1 MKQTLLNSL
10 SFFILGALVTTS
22 GYFLYLNLQKNS
34 AVKTT
39 EQREVAVQV
48 LSFEE
53 LPKDEQAKYV
63 KKEELAN
70 SNSKDSRR
78 LIEQYAQEIDDL
90 EKELRD
96 AQMQSMQNSRIAAT
110 KITALQNEVDILK
123 EQLGKTDA
131 NATSSAASNKPIVS
145 KSEFERIRANLQAE
159 IKSAKAE
166 ISKLKDENGKLKDGI
181 SLKESEIKR
190 VISEQEAKI
199 LKAKNLNQDELD
211 KLALQMDAKKS
222 EFEKIIRQKDDEILA
237 IKKDA
242 DSVATK
248 LKDRSSEFEEK
259 FNATS
264 GELKKLSEEYAKFKA
279 ENSEQTSHIQ
289 NLKAKFEREKE
300 SLEKDIVSM
309 SSLYKN
315 EVEKLKTQLQK
326 SVSES
331 AALKNELEAKVKD
344 LSEQNIKK
352 SEQLEVNESNITYLK
367 EQLSEAN
374 SKLEEEILNNKK
386 SIQNYKILNDKITLL
401 IQSNIQIDK
410 DAKEQVSI
418 AKKAMQEYKKAADE
432 VDEKIAKKDAQIKA
446 LSDEFEAYKQASK
459 SELEA
464 KKEDNAKLTKE
475 GKELKNLA
483 DIGKKHVAIKEELDL
498 TKKRLGELL
507 EDSEYLSNENEN
519 LRKIIQLNFKS
530 EVPKKVVFI
539 ASVECDDMGVG
550 SDKPTITCINKVSEF
565 LQRYNSN
572 YYFEITPIVSQGNFI
587 ATSKIA
593 KLVPKNE
600 LERINTYAN
609 FGIGRERAKTAGN
622 LIRDEFGDFSRIS
635 YSSEIITSSTKQGFV
650 IKVYR

>member
-1 MKQTLLNSL
+1 MKQSFLNSL

-34 AVKTT
+34 ASKIS
-39 EQREVAVQV
+39 EQKEVVIKV
-48 LSFEE
+48 HSFEE

-63 KKEELAN
+63 RKDELA
-70 SNSKDSRR
+70 NSKDSRR
-78 LIEQYAQEIDDL
+78 LIDQYAQEIDDL

-110 KITALQNEVDILK
+110 RITELQNEVDSLK
-123 EQLGKTDA
+123 EQLGRADTDA
-131 NATSSAASNKPIVS
+131 TAVSDKPIAS

-159 IKSAKAE
+159 IKGAKAE
-166 ISKLKDENGKLKDGI
+166 ISKLKDENGKLKDTI
-181 SLKESEIKR
+181 NLKESELKR
-190 VISEQEAKI
+190 VVSEQEAAV
-199 LKAKNLNQDELD
+199 LKAKNLNQDELN
-211 KLALQMDAKKS
+211 KLKSDLEAKK
-222 EFEKIIRQKDDEILA
+222 EDFEKIIKQKDDEILA

-242 DSVATK
+242 DLAN
-248 LKDRSSEFEEK
+248 EK
-259 FNATS
+259 
-264 GELKKLSEEYAKFKA
+264 LKKLSDDYQEKTNDTKDRLRKISEENAKFKA
-279 ENSEQTSHIQ
+279 QNDELNSQMENV
-289 NLKAKFEREKE
+289 KAKFEKEK
-300 SLEKDIVSM
+300 SNLEKDILSM

-315 EVEKLKTQLQK
+315 EVERLKMELER

-331 AALKNELEAKVKD
+331 SALKNELEATVKD

-352 SEQLEVNESNITYLK
+352 SEQLEADESNITYLK
-367 EQLSEAN
+367 EQLRETSER
-374 SKLEEEILNNKK
+374 LEEEILNNKK
-386 SIQNYKILNDKITLL
+386 DIKNYKILNDKITLL

-410 DAKEQVSI
+410 DAKEQV
-418 AKKAMQEYKKAADE
+418 ANAQKAMQEYKKISDE
-432 VDEKIAKKDAQIKA
+432 FDEKIAKKDSQIKE
-446 LSDEFEAYKQASK
+446 LSDKFEEFKQNFK
-459 SELEA
+459 SQIEA
-464 KKEDNAKLTKE
+464 KNEENSRLIKEA
-475 GKELKNLA
+475 KELKNLA
-483 DIGKKHVAIKEELDL
+483 AIGKNHVAIKNELEQ
-498 TKKRLGELL
+498 TKKQIAQVL

-550 SDKPTITCINKVSEF
+550 SDKPTITCINKVTEF
-565 LQRYNSN
+565 LQKYNSN

>member
-1 MKQTLLNSL
+1 MKQSFLNSL

-34 AVKTT
+34 ASKIS
-39 EQREVAVQV
+39 EQKEVVIKV
-48 LSFEE
+48 HSFEE

-63 KKEELAN
+63 RKDEFA
-70 SNSKDSRR
+70 NSKDSRR
-78 LIEQYAQEIDDL
+78 LIDQYAQEIDDL

-110 KITALQNEVDILK
+110 RITELQNEVDSLK
-123 EQLGKTDA
+123 EQLGRADTNTTAVSD
-131 NATSSAASNKPIVS
+131 KPIAS

-159 IKSAKAE
+159 IKGAKAE
-166 ISKLKDENGKLKDGI
+166 ISKLKDENGKLKDTI
-181 SLKESEIKR
+181 NLKESELKR
-190 VISEQEAKI
+190 VVNEQEAAV
-199 LKAKNLNQDELD
+199 LKAKNLNQDELN
-211 KLALQMDAKKS
+211 KLKSDLEAKK
-222 EFEKIIRQKDDEILA
+222 EDFEKIIKQKDDEILA

-242 DSVATK
+242 DLAN
-248 LKDRSSEFEEK
+248 EK
-259 FNATS
+259 
-264 GELKKLSEEYAKFKA
+264 LKKLSGDYQEKTNDTNDRLRKISEENAKFKA
-279 ENSEQTSHIQ
+279 QNDELNSQIK
-289 NLKAKFEREKE
+289 NVKAKFEKEK
-300 SLEKDIVSM
+300 SNLEKDILSM

-315 EVEKLKTQLQK
+315 EVERLKMEFER

-331 AALKNELEAKVKD
+331 SALKNELEATVKD

-352 SEQLEVNESNITYLK
+352 SEQLEADESNITYLK
-367 EQLSEAN
+367 EQLRETSER
-374 SKLEEEILNNKK
+374 LEEEILNNKK
-386 SIQNYKILNDKITLL
+386 DIKNYKILNDKITLL

-410 DAKEQVSI
+410 DAKEQV
-418 AKKAMQEYKKAADE
+418 ANAQKAMQEYKKISDE
-432 VDEKIAKKDAQIKA
+432 FDEKIAKKDSQIKE
-446 LSDEFEAYKQASK
+446 LSDKFEEFKQNFK
-459 SELEA
+459 SQIEA
-464 KKEDNAKLTKE
+464 KNEENSRLIKEA
-475 GKELKNLA
+475 KELKNLA
-483 DIGKKHVAIKEELDL
+483 AIGKNHVAIKNELEQ
-498 TKKRLGELL
+498 TKKQIAQVL

-550 SDKPTITCINKVSEF
+550 SDKPTITCINKVTEF
-565 LQRYNSN
+565 LQKYNSN